1 MQLRKVLRA
10 KPGYDFFIQD
20 FSGDERFQVTLV
32 SYTDKDI
39 FTNILWS
46 EKAPQERKK
55 IWMAIAFPNK
65 QEKLELIV
73 QKLTEIGISHLY
85 LWAAERSQLNELKE
99 NKMQRLQKIM
109 KEAMEQSRGWKIPQ
123 ISIIQD
129 LKSLQKEW
137 NFVVFDLPKE
147 GMKKEENPDR
157 IYQNTL
163 PFLWVI
169 GPEGGLSFKDYEQFP
184 EFYQVKSLWDTVLRM
199 ETAAIIGG
207 RIVKNR

>member
-1 MQLRKVLRA
+1 
-10 KPGYDFFIQD
+10 
-20 FSGDERFQVTLV
+20 
-32 SYTDKDI
+32 
-39 FTNILWS
+39 
-46 EKAPQERKK
+46 
-55 IWMAIAFPNK
+55 MAIAFPNK

-85 LWAAERSQLNELKE
+85 LWPAERSQLNELKE

-147 GMKKEENPDR
+147 SDQEASEQEIKKEENSDLSVKDS
-157 IYQNTL
+157 L
-163 PFLWVI
+163 PFL
-169 GPEGGLSFKDYEQFP
+169 
-184 EFYQVKSLWDTVLRM
+184 
-199 ETAAIIGG
+199 
-207 RIVKNR
+207 